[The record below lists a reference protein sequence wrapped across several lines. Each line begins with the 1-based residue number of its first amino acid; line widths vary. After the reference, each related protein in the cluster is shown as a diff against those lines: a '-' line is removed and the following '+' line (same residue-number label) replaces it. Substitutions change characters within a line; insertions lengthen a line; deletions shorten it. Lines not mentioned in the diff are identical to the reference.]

1 MFQYVANVP
10 KIPIPFNRL
19 FRIVALVDERL
30 AACVNA
36 LPPMTSFYRWKGVIE
51 QELEQQ
57 IVIKTLRERVPALLS
72 RLRELHP
79 YELPEFLV
87 VRADEGSDAYLAW
100 IRDNVE
106 S

>member
-1 MFQYVANVP
+1 MPEVV
-10 KIPIPFNRL
+10 
-19 FRIVALVDERL
+19 IVLTTLPAGGSESIARTLVDERL

-57 IVIKTLRERVPALLS
+57 IVIKTLRGRVPALLR

-79 YELPEFLV
+79 YELPELLV

-106 S
+106 PT